1 MGLRL
6 LKVNEALREVL
17 SQEIAALKDPRIG
30 FVTVT
35 GVQVSADLRHAKV
48 FVSVLGNAKAR
59 ERTLAGLR
67 AAHGHLQQRIGA
79 DVRTKRTP
87 QLLFLYDESIDRGQR
102 IETLL
107 KRYEGELGPETDDE
121 AEVADEA
128 PRRADEATSAADEAP
143 RPRAA
148 DARETG
154 DRRRYRGDA
163 DDDERRTGGP

>member
-48 FVSVLGNAKAR
+48 YVSVLGKAR
-59 ERTLAGLR
+59 ERERSLAGLR
-67 AAHGHLQQRIGA
+67 AAHGRLQERIAA
-79 DVRTKRTP
+79 DVRIKRTP
-87 QLLFLYDESIDRGQR
+87 QLQFLYDETIERGMR

-107 KRYEGELGPETDDE
+107 QRYEGELGEPADAADGGT
-121 AEVADEA
+121 VADDT
-128 PRRADEATSAADEAP
+128 ADGEPAADDAIGGVP
-143 RPRAA
+143 AA
-148 DARETG
+148 DDPRE
-154 DRRRYRGDA
+154 
-163 DDDERRTGGP
+163 P

>member
-35 GVQVSADLRHAKV
+35 GVQTSADLRHAKV
-48 FVSVLGNAKAR
+48 FVSVLGGARER

-67 AAHGHLQQRIGA
+67 AAHGRLQERIGA

-87 QLLFLYDESIDRGQR
+87 QLQFLYDESIDRGMH

-107 KRYEGELGPETDDE
+107 RRYEGELGPDTDDE
-121 AEVADEA
+121 EGAVG
-128 PRRADEATSAADEAP
+128 AAKDGPLSETAGDGP
-143 RPRAA
+143 LAGD
-148 DARETG
+148 DA
-154 DRRRYRGDA
+154 
-163 DDDERRTGGP
+163 TGGPDQP

>member
-35 GVQVSADLRHAKV
+35 GVQTSADLRHAKV
-48 FVSVLGNAKAR
+48 FVSVLGGARER

-67 AAHGHLQQRIGA
+67 AAHGRLQERIGA

-87 QLLFLYDESIDRGQR
+87 QLQFLYDESIDRGMH

-107 KRYEGELGPETDDE
+107 KRYEGELG
-121 AEVADEA
+121 
-128 PRRADEATSAADEAP
+128 S
-143 RPRAA
+143 
-148 DARETG
+148 
-154 DRRRYRGDA
+154 DA
-163 DDDERRTGGP
+163 DDEEGAAGAAEDEPASEIAGDEPASGGPDQP

>member
-35 GVQVSADLRHAKV
+35 GVEVSADLRHAKV

-87 QLLFLYDESIDRGQR
+87 QLLFLYDESVDRGQR

-107 KRYEGELGPETDDE
+107 KRYEGELGPEDDE
-121 AEVADEA
+121 TEGTSGDLAAGDDTAGEAACGDDTTDAATDEA
-128 PRRADEATSAADEAP
+128 
-143 RPRAA
+143 
-148 DARETG
+148 RE
-154 DRRRYRGDA
+154 
-163 DDDERRTGGP
+163 P